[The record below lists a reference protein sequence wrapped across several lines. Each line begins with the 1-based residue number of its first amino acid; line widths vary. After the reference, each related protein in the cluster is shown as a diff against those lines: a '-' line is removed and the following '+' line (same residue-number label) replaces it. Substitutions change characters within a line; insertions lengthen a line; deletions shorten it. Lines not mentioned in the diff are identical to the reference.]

1 MITQMQMYWLTR
13 LDALDALV
21 CCIGVTFFVLSLVL
35 GIIGM
40 VIRVD
45 YSYEERRYG
54 TGKRLHHKWMPLCI
68 AVSFVSALT
77 ASLIPS
83 TKEMAAIIVIP
94 KIANSEKVQDVGNR
108 LYDLAVE
115 WAEEL
120 RPKKK
125 EGKEAGNA
133 VR

>member
-1 MITQMQMYWLTR
+1 MITQTQMYWLTR

-35 GIIGM
+35 GIIGG
-40 VIRVD
+40 VILAE
-45 YSYEERRYG
+45 YGFEERG
-54 TGKRLHHKWMPLCI
+54 CGIGKRLHHKWLPLCM
-68 AVSFVSALT
+68 AVSFACALT

-94 KIANSEKVQDVGNR
+94 RIANSEKVQDVGNR
-108 LYDLAVE
+108 LYDLAGE

-125 EGKEAGNA
+125 EGGEE
-133 VR
+133 